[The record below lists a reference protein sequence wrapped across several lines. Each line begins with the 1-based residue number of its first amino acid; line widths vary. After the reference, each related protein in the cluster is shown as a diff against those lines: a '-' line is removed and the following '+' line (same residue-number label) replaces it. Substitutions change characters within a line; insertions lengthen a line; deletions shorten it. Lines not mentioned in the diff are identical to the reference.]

1 MTISD
6 NKLRLELARHNMT
19 MGELAAAIGISRS
32 RLYTIRNSKNITPKS
47 VGLIAK
53 ALGVDVTEIIE

>member
-32 RLYTIRNSKNITPKS
+32 RVYTIRNSKNITPKS
-47 VGLIAK
+47 AGLIAK